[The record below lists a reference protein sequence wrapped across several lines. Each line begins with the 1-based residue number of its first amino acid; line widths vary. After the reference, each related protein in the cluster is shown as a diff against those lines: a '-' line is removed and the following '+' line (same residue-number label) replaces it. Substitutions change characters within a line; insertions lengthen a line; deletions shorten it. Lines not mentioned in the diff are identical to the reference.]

1 MSVLFSLVKG
11 LFFDKPKSDGIDSS
25 QTIPSAKAVALPGDF
40 FKSKVKIR
48 FIVATREKRENFF
61 TRTAMGR
68 SLSLYNFPF
77 VELHLRDQN
86 RIGLPAIYNQAIEES
101 KSSPAILVFAHDDVH
116 LCDFFWPNQII
127 SALDKFQLVGL
138 AGNKSRVPNQP
149 SWAFIDTKFT
159 WDSKENLSGVV
170 AHGRGFPP
178 VNLSIYG
185 DPCQEVKLLDG
196 LMLVARS
203 ETLINSGL
211 RFDEKFG
218 FHFYDMD
225 LCREAEVK
233 GIKMGTWSI
242 SAIHESGGGF
252 GSESWNASYE
262 KYLGKWGS

>member
-11 LFFDKPKSDGIDSS
+11 LLFDKPKSDGIDSS
-25 QTIPSAKAVALPGDF
+25 QTIPSAKAMALPGDF

-48 FIVATREKRENFF
+48 FIVATREKSENFF

-77 VELHLRDQN
+77 VELRLHDQN

-101 KSSPAILVFAHDDVH
+101 KSSPAILVFVHDDVH

-127 SALDKFQLVGL
+127 SALEKFQLVGL
-138 AGNKSRVPNQP
+138 AGNKRRVPNQP
-149 SWAFIDTKFT
+149 SWAFIDTKLT
-159 WDSKENLSGVV
+159 WDTKENLSGVV

-178 VNLSIYG
+178 LNLSIYG

-196 LMLVARS
+196 LMLAARS

-225 LCREAEVK
+225 LCREAEIK

-242 SAIHESGGGF
+242 SAIHESGGNF